1 MAGEVRIK
9 TVVQLIKF
17 GGYRQFSVP
26 KSPLLLAANRYAQL
40 KKASR
45 TNSTFGFCRHD
56 SQRRKNQKSC
66 FLPMLEKMYLV
77 K

>member
-26 KSPLLLAANRYAQL
+26 KSPLLLAANRYKQGYEDH
-40 KKASR
+40 
-45 TNSTFGFCRHD
+45 TNNGKQTAYKR
-56 SQRRKNQKSC
+56 QKPTQTSKGM
-66 FLPMLEKMYLV
+66 FDIPLLTS
-77 K
+77 